1 MLNESIRLD
10 RTFQALADPARRGML
25 ARLSSGPATV
35 SELAQPLSMSLP
47 AVLEHLQALESSG
60 LIRSEKKGRVR
71 TCRLQPG
78 VLAAAEQWLV
88 DRRSEWEQRHDRFE
102 DYVMELKDEETKDD
116 REA

>member
-47 AVLEHLQALESSG
+47 AVLQHLQALESSG

>member
-1 MLNESIRLD
+1 MLNDSARLD

-25 ARLSSGPATV
+25 ARLAHGPATV
-35 SELAQPLSMSLP
+35 SELAQPLRMSLP
-47 AVLEHLQALESSG
+47 AVLQHLQALEASA

-78 VLAAAEQWLV
+78 VLASAEQWLV

-102 DYVMELKDEETKDD
+102 EYVMNLKDKEIDQ
-116 REA
+116 

>member
-1 MLNESIRLD
+1 
-10 RTFQALADPARRGML
+10 ML

-47 AVLEHLQALESSG
+47 AVLQHLQALESSG